1 MLCCTKGR
9 AAQLT
14 VGQMINVTDDELR
27 IERRKTTELIVSCFR
42 DLPKVPWSD
51 FFSTLLGGAAGRVRV
66 DRALASHPLLRAMWG
81 CFKPPRCAA
90 DGVLRPTR
98 AACPAG
104 VEL

>member
-1 MLCCTKGR
+1 MNLAEQVDNTI
-9 AAQLT
+9 AQFVVDPDPTWLSPT
-14 VGQMINVTDDELR
+14 ALR
-27 IERRKTTELIVSCFR
+27 LIRRIPS
-42 DLPKVPWSD
+42 LPNSLNAVITAP
-51 FFSTLLGGAAGRVRV
+51 L
-66 DRALASHPLLRAMWG
+66 DRALAGHPLLRALWG